1 MDNLK
6 PLILFFYLIFIYVVG
21 LIFPLGRKTCG
32 YEIKSAEPLRIDVI
46 VENVVADKALWD
58 WFQHILIFSV
68 LFLDKEWRTFEL
80 ESWHYGFEIQLQ
92 CLCVEWQ
99 IADTWI
105 INLYALLGTFLDMM
119 KSYCFLV
126 KDC

>member
-46 VENVVADKALWD
+46 VENVVADKAL
-58 WFQHILIFSV
+58 
-68 LFLDKEWRTFEL
+68 
-80 ESWHYGFEIQLQ
+80 
-92 CLCVEWQ
+92 
-99 IADTWI
+99 
-105 INLYALLGTFLDMM
+105 
-119 KSYCFLV
+119 
-126 KDC
+126 

>member
-80 ESWHYGFEIQLQ
+80 EFWHYGFEIQLPN
-92 CLCVEWQ
+92 V
-99 IADTWI
+99 
-105 INLYALLGTFLDMM
+105 F
-119 KSYCFLV
+119 V
-126 KDC
+126 